1 MSATEFDIVFRGDI
15 VMGHQLTDVK
25 QRLQQLFKAD
35 AAKIDALFTGRPVPL
50 KRNLDEATAT
60 KYREVLQKAGAR
72 VEICA
77 AGSINFA
84 PPAPVA
90 ARAPVVPRRAAVWS
104 LAPVGSFLLA
114 PTERPKLSPVLVDTS
129 RISLRAAEGNLLDA
143 AEQRQ
148 APAAAVVAPDL
159 DLAEVGENLLREDE
173 HLALPLVEIEVED
186 WDLADI
192 GADLISV
199 EERPTIAIPVIA
211 VGDFGLAPVGTDLGQ
226 IKPKVEPV
234 IPDISGLSLAD

>member
-77 AGSINFA
+77 TGSINFA
-84 PPAPVA
+84 PPTPVA
-90 ARAPVVPRRAAVWS
+90 ARAPVVPRRAVWS

-143 AEQRQ
+143 TEQRQ
-148 APAAAVVAPDL
+148 VPAAAVVAPDL
-159 DLAEVGENLLREDE
+159 DLAEVGENLLRDDE

-186 WDLADI
+186 WDLADV
-192 GADLISV
+192 GADLISA
-199 EERPTIAIPVIA
+199 EERPMVATPEIA
-211 VGDFGLAPVGTDLGQ
+211 VGDYGLAPVGTDLGQ
-226 IKPKVEPV
+226 IRPKVEPL
-234 IPDISGLSLAD
+234 IPDISRLRLAD